1 MKIRFKEF
9 FYISNILSMTRLVLI
24 IPFYFLLIPDT
35 GMANTGLILLTIV
48 IILTDFLDGYC
59 SRKRNQVTDLGKILD
74 PMADKIVMAIGLVA
88 LILYRDFPVPIVVF
102 LIYRDLMIFI
112 FSWIVLNR
120 TGKPEMANFYGKLNT
135 TVIALTVLLYL
146 LGIKG
151 ILLDIFLFTGYMT
164 IIISGISYAGIAE
177 KVIFTT
183 KKSRYL
189 FKIISIILTVIIIYS
204 MKGFSFLS

>member
-1 MKIRFKEF
+1 
-9 FYISNILSMTRLVLI
+9 MTRLILI
-24 IPFYFLLIPDT
+24 IPFCILLKPDT
-35 GMANTGLILLTIV
+35 AAANIGLILLTVV

-74 PMADKIVMAIGLVA
+74 PMADKIAMAVGLVA
-88 LILYRDFPVPIVVF
+88 LILYRDFPIPVVVF
-102 LIYRDLMIFI
+102 LIYRDLVIFV
-112 FSWIVLNR
+112 FGWIGLSR

-151 ILLDIFLFTGYMT
+151 ILLDSFLIACYA
-164 IIISGISYAGIAE
+164 IILISGISYAGIAE
-177 KVIFTT
+177 KMLFTT

-189 FKIISIILTVIIIYS
+189 FRLIIIILTVIIIYS
-204 MKGFSFLS
+204 MKGFAFLS